1 MKSLAVSPTRIIALA
16 YPWDMDD
23 IDPSDLAKSLSEV
36 PLFRELQRVIMA
48 QTGPVNWEIA
58 RQVAKAVASAGKPGF
73 PPTDEDRGWFTDA
86 CRIAELHITRTTSFE
101 TVTPLD
107 DIRVMSR
114 PEWAEINLEGFRGL
128 IDRLA
133 SRLGGQIGG
142 TAGVVGQPMMGAI
155 GPLLFGLQ
163 IGFLVG
169 YLSHRVLGQYDLC
182 LPRHSPGAVYFVFP
196 NIQKLEKELELEPQ
210 QFRLWL
216 ALHEVTHVLE
226 FESIDWARDHFTG
239 LVHRYI
245 DAAQLDSSE
254 VMGRLQGL
262 SDPEELSRLM
272 QHPEEL
278 MPMMMSPEQEQ
289 VLEEIQ
295 AFMSVLEGYSE
306 WIMDQV
312 GRQILPDF
320 DKMREAVTRMRAEQ
334 SSAEKMFQS
343 LLGIDLKREQY
354 RAGEKFVRTI
364 ADAGKQEMLWEGTHN
379 LPTVGEVADPVTW
392 LERVA
397 F

>member
-1 MKSLAVSPTRIIALA
+1 
-16 YPWDMDD
+16 
-23 IDPSDLAKSLSEV
+23 
-36 PLFRELQRVIMA
+36 
-48 QTGPVNWEIA
+48 
-58 RQVAKAVASAGKPGF
+58 
-73 PPTDEDRGWFTDA
+73 
-86 CRIAELHITRTTSFE
+86 
-101 TVTPLD
+101 LD

-169 YLSHRVLGQYDLC
+169 HLSHRVLGQYDLC